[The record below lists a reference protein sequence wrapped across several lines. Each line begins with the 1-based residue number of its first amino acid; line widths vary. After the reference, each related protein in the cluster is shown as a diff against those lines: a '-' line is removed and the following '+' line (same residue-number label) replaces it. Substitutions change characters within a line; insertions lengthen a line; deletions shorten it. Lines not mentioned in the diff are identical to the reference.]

1 VEGSLG
7 CDSDVSLV
15 RLEVQVEASVR
26 DALRERI
33 LAALAGM
40 RVRLPLLEPGHG
52 WQSEQALQQCDDFR
66 DLVAC
71 ITDGVA
77 SSLRFLH
84 IGDAQYE
91 ITGCWATVLAP
102 GRHTSCTA
110 TPTTF

>member
-1 VEGSLG
+1 MQNGLRWREA
-7 CDSDVSLV
+7 SDVIPKFPSFAWK
-15 RLEVQVEASVR
+15 VQVEASLR

-33 LAALAGM
+33 LA
-40 RVRLPLLEPGHG
+40 
-52 WQSEQALQQCDDFR
+52 
-66 DLVAC
+66 
-71 ITDGVA
+71 
-77 SSLRFLH
+77 RFLH